1 MRIKLTEKEL
11 HNIIRESVI
20 RILKEDISGN
30 PFENS
35 NKELIEKGISIDNEI
50 LLKTYNLYSV
60 TLSKK
65 GNYVNLTHFVVN
77 NKNSGNGTRFMED
90 LIRNADKN
98 GWILTLTPDDSFSGS
113 IPRLKKFY
121 KRFGFKDNK
130 GRNTDFETRESM
142 LRK

>member
-11 HNIIRESVI
+11 HNIIRESII
-20 RILKEDISGN
+20 RILKEDISDN

-98 GWILTLTPDDSFSGS
+98 GWILTLTPDDSFGGS
-113 IPRLKKFY
+113 VPRLKKFY